1 MTQINIKWGREKK
14 SFTFNDRSLPD
25 IRLGELRKSCHDWS
39 KVPLGGL
46 TLIYGGATMKDDN
59 APLSCF
65 GIKPNGQITM
75 MGTRPTKAD
84 ISTLTTHG
92 DPEEYALI
100 VKIQQSLGKTLDLVA
115 EHFPRYES
123 AVQSYISSATSSPC
137 PPPRGQ
143 EAPPPPPT
151 RKQLQD
157 AHMLLSETL
166 MKSLLVFDGVVCKQ
180 DFEVARATRREAVK
194 ETQKFLDSV
203 DDMNAQVKECDRQLK
218 LQQQQQQ

>member
-1 MTQINIKWGREKK
+1 MTLINIKWGREKQTVD
-14 SFTFNDRSLPD
+14 FGDRILAD
-25 IRLGELRKSCHDWS
+25 IKLGELRQYCHQWT

-75 MGTRPTKAD
+75 MGTRPTKTD

-100 VKIQQSLGKTLDLVA
+100 VKIQQSLQKTLDLVA
-115 EHFPRYES
+115 EHIPRYEQ
-123 AVQSYISSATSSPC
+123 AVECYISQSQSSDPA
-137 PPPRGQ
+137 P
-143 EAPPPPPT
+143 APPPGQPGHPGQQPVT

-157 AHMLLSETL
+157 AHTLLSENL
-166 MKSLLVFDGVVCKQ
+166 MKSLLLFDGVVCKP

-194 ETQKFLDSV
+194 ETQRILDTI
-203 DDMNAQVKECDRQLK
+203 DDMNARVKACDRASR
-218 LQQQQQQ
+218 